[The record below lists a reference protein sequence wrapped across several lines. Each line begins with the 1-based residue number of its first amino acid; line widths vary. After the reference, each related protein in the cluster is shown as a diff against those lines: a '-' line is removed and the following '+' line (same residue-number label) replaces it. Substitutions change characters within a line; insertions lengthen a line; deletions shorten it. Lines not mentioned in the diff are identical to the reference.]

1 MSHLSENDHFVQ
13 NCQPTLKKLEYA
25 KVEIGIA
32 VKSISCTIEPNLLAD
47 KLDFFLEDSK
57 EYLKHSFSFLEE
69 N

>member
-1 MSHLSENDHFVQ
+1 M
-13 NCQPTLKKLEYA
+13 
-25 KVEIGIA
+25 EIGIA